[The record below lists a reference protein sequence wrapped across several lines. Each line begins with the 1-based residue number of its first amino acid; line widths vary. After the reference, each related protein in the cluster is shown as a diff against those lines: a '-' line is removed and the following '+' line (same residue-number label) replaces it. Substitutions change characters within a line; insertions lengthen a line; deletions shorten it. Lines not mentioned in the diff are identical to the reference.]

1 MYVGNAE
8 PPDTST
14 FRRPPRLSLCITDR
28 YNYTDAASMLHQQG
42 QDIAD
47 MDHHI
52 TATSSYE
59 LDTLTSHS
67 LKLGLMV
74 IP

>member
-28 YNYTDAASMLHQQG
+28 YNYTHAAPCRISKGRTLRTWTTS
-42 QDIAD
+42 
-47 MDHHI
+47 I
-52 TATSSYE
+52 TAIYS
-59 LDTLTSHS
+59 
-67 LKLGLMV
+67 
-74 IP
+74 